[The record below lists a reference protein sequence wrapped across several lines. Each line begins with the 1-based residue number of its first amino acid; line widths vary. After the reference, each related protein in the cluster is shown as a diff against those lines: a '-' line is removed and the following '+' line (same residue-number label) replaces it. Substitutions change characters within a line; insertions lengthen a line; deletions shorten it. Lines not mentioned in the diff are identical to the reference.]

1 MSSGVAE
8 QVKLT
13 SGGSVTTSSD
23 EATLVS
29 SPALPPR
36 QPRVLAALLSL
47 LNFIR
52 VSLLLKYFYCV
63 VTVRDSIFC
72 DYGGLCVQVLAL
84 LRMLVI
90 LN

>member
-36 QPRVLAALLSL
+36 QPRMLAALRSL
-47 LNFIR
+47 LNFIKNQFTAEIFF
-52 VSLLLKYFYCV
+52 LLR
-63 VTVRDSIFC
+63 RDSEKF
-72 DYGGLCVQVLAL
+72 YL
-84 LRMLVI
+84 L
-90 LN
+90 